1 MNKNKIIFAIL
12 GIILL
17 GLLIL
22 LVTNLTK
29 SQQNTNTSSTG
40 RAFRIWILE
49 DEVGKFQEY
58 MTLFKEQS
66 QSYKNKEIMV
76 ESFSDVESYKETL
89 TAAFLSGN
97 GPDIFLLN
105 NSENSPLENQ
115 IMGIDP
121 AIVSPNDFRLRFK
134 PVFGSDLIITDEN
147 DSTIEFLK

>member
-1 MNKNKIIFAIL
+1 M
-12 GIILL
+12 
-17 GLLIL
+17 
-22 LVTNLTK
+22 
-29 SQQNTNTSSTG
+29 
-40 RAFRIWILE
+40 E

-58 MTLFKEQS
+58 MTLFKDQS

-76 ESFSDVESYKETL
+76 ESFSDVESYKATL